1 MLLKGINLTILT
13 AWAYYRPLFIN
24 TFLSPKDVF
33 RMNEPIRMYL
43 KAGLNATQPE
53 GQVTRLPHLLAKRE
67 VVTGRQMFEMEGSE
81 PR

>member
-1 MLLKGINLTILT
+1 
-13 AWAYYRPLFIN
+13 
-24 TFLSPKDVF
+24 
-33 RMNEPIRMYL
+33 MNEPIRMYL